1 MKKILVIESD
11 PIYQAEICR
20 LLRLEK
26 YEVIRAKTGKDGL
39 NFALQK
45 HPNLILCDVNI
56 SDLTGY
62 EVLEKLRFNDSAS
75 RIPVVFLAS
84 KTDVDSYSHAMKLG
98 ASAYLSKMASPSQL
112 LRVVATQ
119 LR

>member
-26 YEVIRAKTGKDGL
+26 YQVIRAKNGKDGL
-39 NFALQK
+39 TFALQK
-45 HPNLILCDVNI
+45 HPNLILCDVDT

-62 EVLEKLRFNDSAS
+62 EVLEKLRFDAAEFQ
-75 RIPVVFLAS
+75 IPIVFLAS
-84 KTDVDSYSHAMKLG
+84 EIDVDSYSYAMKLG
-98 ASAYLSKMASPSQL
+98 ASAFLSKMASPSKL